1 MDSLLSNRVYEQLYG
16 AMLDGRLRPGDRLN
30 RRQVSIDL
38 GVSVAPVLEAMT
50 QLEWEGFLET
60 SPRAGTLV
68 RQVTLADVL
77 GKFRL
82 RQAIEVEAARVS
94 VGAPIRAARAA
105 LEPLAKKAD
114 AAAFATIENFRTE
127 VAFHSALVD
136 VANCPQLSRS
146 FGNVMRH
153 GLYHAAQN
161 LLPVLPSRTK
171 HIHARLLASLCRAN
185 ADAAEKL
192 IRDHLA
198 CWFEAIAKADVPAE
212 RPPVG
217 FRGPSVRLKQSRRR
231 GAKKA

>member
-30 RRQVSIDL
+30 RRQVSVDL

-94 VGAPIRAARAA
+94 AGKPIRAARAFTRSLSVVTTRSA
-105 LEPLAKKAD
+105 S
-114 AAAFATIENFRTE
+114 TE
-127 VAFHSALVD
+127 RAQSASD
-136 VANCPQLSRS
+136 SRS
-146 FGNVMRH
+146 AGV
-153 GLYHAAQN
+153 
-161 LLPVLPSRTK
+161 
-171 HIHARLLASLCRAN
+171 
-185 ADAAEKL
+185 
-192 IRDHLA
+192 
-198 CWFEAIAKADVPAE
+198 
-212 RPPVG
+212 
-217 FRGPSVRLKQSRRR
+217 
-231 GAKKA
+231 